1 VRKNRL
7 RELLDSGKPSLGT
20 HLSISWPAVT
30 ELVGHARVFDY
41 VEFVAEY
48 TPYDLYALE
57 NLGRAIDLFDHMT
70 GMMKIEQHTRSYLA
84 TRAIGSGIQN
94 LLFADV
100 RTVEDVRECV
110 RAVRAET
117 PGRDGLHGVGMRRD
131 VGYVL
136 EGGSP
141 AFVEALDRAVIA
153 LMIEKKQAVESLDA
167 ILSVPGIDMI
177 QFGPSDYAMSIGL
190 TGDWNHPKV
199 RDVER
204 HVITESLARGIAPRA
219 EISHPR
225 QAERYLEMGVKHFCM
240 GWDMSILHE
249 WFTQTGG
256 PMRELLEEK
265 HRTVTPEARPAR
277 ASAPPARSGSI

>member
-1 VRKNRL
+1 LRTNRL
-7 RELLDSGKPSLGT
+7 RELLDTGRPSLGT
-20 HLSISWPAVT
+20 HLSISWPAIT
-30 ELVGHARVFDY
+30 ELVGHARAFDY

-57 NLGRAIDLFDHMT
+57 NLGRAIDLFPHLT
-70 GMMKIEQHTRSYLA
+70 GMMKIEQHSRAYLA

-110 RAVRAET
+110 RSVRAET

-141 AFVEALDRAVIA
+141 AFVEALDRAVVA
-153 LMIEKKQAVESLDA
+153 LMIEKKQAVENLDA
-167 ILSVPGIDMI
+167 ILSVPGVDMV
-177 QFGPSDYAMSIGL
+177 QFGPSDYAMSIGM
-190 TGDWNHPKV
+190 TGDWNHPEV
-199 RDVER
+199 REVER
-204 HVITESLARGIAPRA
+204 HVIERALARGIAPRA

-225 QAERYLEMGVKHFCM
+225 QAERYLGMGVQHFCM
-240 GWDMSILHE
+240 GWDMSILYDY
-249 WFTQTGG
+249 FTQTGG
-256 PMRELLEEK
+256 AMRELLAAQAG
-265 HRTVTPEARPAR
+265 RAEARSLR
-277 ASAPPARSGSI
+277 GGSS

>member
-1 VRKNRL
+1 MRKNRL
-7 RELLDSGKPSLGT
+7 RELLDSGRPSLGT
-20 HLSISWPAVT
+20 HLSISWPAIT

-57 NLGRAIDLFDHMT
+57 NLGRAIDLFDHLS
-70 GMMKIEQHTRSYLA
+70 GMMKIEQHSRAYLA

-141 AFVEALDRAVIA
+141 AFVEALDQAVVA
-153 LMIEKKQAVESLDA
+153 LMIEKKQAVENLDA

-177 QFGPSDYAMSIGL
+177 QFGPSDYAMSIGMI
-190 TGDWNHPKV
+190 GEWNHPKV

-204 HVITESLARGIAPRA
+204 QVIESALARRIAPRA

-225 QAERYLEMGVKHFCM
+225 QAERYLAMGVRHFCM
-240 GWDMSILHE
+240 GWDMSILHD

-256 PMRELLEEK
+256 AMREVLSGTFEDRK
-265 HRTVTPEARPAR
+265 PEAHSLRGE
-277 ASAPPARSGSI
+277 SV

>member
-1 VRKNRL
+1 MRKNRL
-7 RELLDSGKPSLGT
+7 RELLDSGRPSLGT
-20 HLSISWPAVT
+20 HLSIPWPAIT
-30 ELVGHARVFDY
+30 ELVGHARAFDY

-48 TPYDLYALE
+48 TPYDLFALE

-70 GMMKIEQHTRSYLA
+70 GMMKIEQHSRSYLA

-141 AFVEALDRAVIA
+141 AFVEALDQAVVA
-153 LMIEKKQAVESLDA
+153 VMIEKRQAVENLDA
-167 ILSVPGIDMI
+167 ILAVPGVDMI
-177 QFGPSDYAMSIGL
+177 QFGPSDYAMSIGM
-190 TGDWNHPKV
+190 TGDWNHPTV

-204 HVITESLARGIAPRA
+204 RVIEAALARGIAPRA

-225 QAERYLEMGVKHFCM
+225 AAARYLEMGVRHFCM
-240 GWDMSILHE
+240 GWDMSILHD
-249 WFTQTGG
+249 WFTETGKA
-256 PMRELLEEK
+256 MRDVLAGVLD
-265 HRTVTPEARPAR
+265 AR
-277 ASAPPARSGSI
+277 APGTHTLRTASE

>member
-7 RELLDSGKPSLGT
+7 RELLDAGRPSLGT
-20 HLSISWPAVT
+20 HLSIPWPAIT

-48 TPYDLYALE
+48 TPYDLFALE

-70 GMMKIEQHTRSYLA
+70 GMMKIEQHSRAYLA

-100 RTVEDVRECV
+100 RTVDDVRECV

-136 EGGSP
+136 EGGSQ
-141 AFVEALDRAVIA
+141 AFVDALDQAVVA
-153 LMIEKKQAVESLDA
+153 LMIEKRQAVENLDA
-167 ILSVPGIDMI
+167 LLAVPGVDMV
-177 QFGPSDYAMSIGL
+177 QFGPSDYAMSIGM
-190 TGDWNHPKV
+190 TGQWNHPDV
-199 RDVER
+199 RAVER
-204 HVITESLARGIAPRA
+204 RVIETALARGITPRA

-225 QAERYLEMGVKHFCM
+225 QAERYLDMGVRHFCM
-240 GWDMSILHE
+240 GWDMSILHD
-249 WFTQTGG
+249 WFSDVGKS
-256 PMRELLEEK
+256 MREVLSTK
-265 HRTVTPEARPAR
+265 HEAKTPGAHSLRGGAQ
-277 ASAPPARSGSI
+277 

>member
-7 RELLDSGKPSLGT
+7 RELLDSGRPSLGT
-20 HLSISWPAVT
+20 HLSISWPAIT

-48 TPYDLYALE
+48 TPYDLYSLE
-57 NLGRAIDLFDHMT
+57 NLGRAIDLFPHLT
-70 GMMKIEQHTRSYLA
+70 GMMKVEQHSRSYLA

-141 AFVEALDRAVIA
+141 AFVEALDQAVIA
-153 LMIEKKQAVESLDA
+153 LMIEKRQAVENLDA
-167 ILSVPGIDMI
+167 ILAVPGIDMI
-177 QFGPSDYAMSIGL
+177 QFGPSDYAMSIGK
-190 TGDWNHPKV
+190 TGDWNHPEV
-199 RDVER
+199 REVER
-204 HVITESLARGIAPRA
+204 HVIEAALARGLAPRA

-225 QAERYLEMGVKHFCM
+225 GAERYLAMGVKHFCM
-240 GWDMSILHE
+240 GWDMSILHD

-256 PMRELLEEK
+256 AMREVLSE
-265 HRTVTPEARPAR
+265 RVEAGKPAAPSLR
-277 ASAPPARSGSI
+277 GGSA

>member
-1 VRKNRL
+1 VRQNRL
-7 RELLDSGKPSLGT
+7 RELLDGGRPSLGT
-20 HLSISWPAVT
+20 HLSISWPAIT
-30 ELVGHARVFDY
+30 ELVGHARAFDY

-48 TPYDLYALE
+48 TPYDLYSLE
-57 NLGRAIDLFDHMT
+57 NLGRAIDLFPHLT
-70 GMMKIEQHTRSYLA
+70 GMMKIEQHSRSYLA

-100 RTVEDVRECV
+100 RTVDDVRECV

-153 LMIEKKQAVESLDA
+153 LMIEKRQAVENLDA
-167 ILSVPGIDMI
+167 ILAVPGIDMI
-177 QFGPSDYAMSIGL
+177 QFGPSDYAMSTGK
-190 TGDWNHPKV
+190 TGDWNHPEV
-199 RDVER
+199 REVER
-204 HVITESLARGIAPRA
+204 HVIQAALARGLAPRA

-225 QAERYLEMGVKHFCM
+225 GAERYLEMGVKHFCM
-240 GWDMSILHE
+240 GWDMSILHD

-256 PMRELLEEK
+256 AMRELLSEK
-265 HRTVTPEARPAR
+265 AEART
-277 ASAPPARSGSI
+277 PPAHSLRGGSERGGAR

>member
-1 VRKNRL
+1 MRKNRL
-7 RELLDSGKPSLGT
+7 RELLDSGRPSLGT
-20 HLSISWPAVT
+20 HLSIPWPAIT
-30 ELVGHARVFDY
+30 ELVGHARAFDY

-48 TPYDLYALE
+48 TPYDLFALE

-70 GMMKIEQHTRSYLA
+70 GMMKIEQHSRSYLA

-141 AFVEALDRAVIA
+141 AFVEALD
-153 LMIEKKQAVESLDA
+153 QAVVADHDREAPGGREPRRDPGGARRRHGPVRPLRLRDEHRDDGGLESPEG
-167 ILSVPGIDMI
+167 SGR
-177 QFGPSDYAMSIGL
+177 GTS
-190 TGDWNHPKV
+190 
-199 RDVER
+199 RDR
-204 HVITESLARGIAPRA
+204 
-219 EISHPR
+219 
-225 QAERYLEMGVKHFCM
+225 
-240 GWDMSILHE
+240 
-249 WFTQTGG
+249 GG
-256 PMRELLEEK
+256 PG
-265 HRTVTPEARPAR
+265 AGDRPPGGDL
-277 ASAPPARSGSI
+277 ASARRRPDTSRWAYGTSAWAGT

>member
-1 VRKNRL
+1 
-7 RELLDSGKPSLGT
+7 LGT
-20 HLSISWPAVT
+20 HLSIPWPAIT
-30 ELVGHARVFDY
+30 ELVGHAGAFDY

-48 TPYDLYALE
+48 TPYDLFALE

-70 GMMKIEQHTRSYLA
+70 GMMKIEQHSRSYLA

-141 AFVEALDRAVIA
+141 AFVEALDRAVVAI
-153 LMIEKKQAVESLDA
+153 MIEKRQAVENLDA
-167 ILSVPGIDMI
+167 ILAVPGVDMV
-177 QFGPSDYAMSIGL
+177 QFGPSDYAMSIGM

-204 HVITESLARGIAPRA
+204 RVIETSLARGIPPRA

-225 QAERYLEMGVKHFCM
+225 QATRYLEMGVRHFCM
-240 GWDMSILHE
+240 GWDMSILHD
-249 WFTQTGG
+249 WFTETGKG
-256 PMRELLEEK
+256 MRDVLSGLPET
-265 HRTVTPEARPAR
+265 RTTD
-277 ASAPPARSGSI
+277 ARSLRGASQ

>member
-1 VRKNRL
+1 VRRNRL
-7 RELLDSGKPSLGT
+7 RELLESGRPSLGT
-20 HLSISWPAVT
+20 HLSIPWPAIT
-30 ELVGHARVFDY
+30 ELVGHAGAFDY

-48 TPYDLYALE
+48 TPYDLFALE

-70 GMMKIEQHTRSYLA
+70 GMMKIEQHSRSYLA

-141 AFVEALDRAVIA
+141 AFVEALDRAVVAI
-153 LMIEKKQAVESLDA
+153 MIEKRQAVENLDA
-167 ILSVPGIDMI
+167 ILAVPGVDMI
-177 QFGPSDYAMSIGL
+177 QFGPSDYAMSIGM

-204 HVITESLARGIAPRA
+204 RVIETSLARGIAPRA

-225 QAERYLEMGVKHFCM
+225 QAGRYLEMGVRHFCM
-240 GWDMSILHE
+240 GWDMSILHD
-249 WFTQTGG
+249 WFTESGRG
-256 PMRELLEEK
+256 MRDVLAGLPET
-265 HRTVTPEARPAR
+265 RTTD
-277 ASAPPARSGSI
+277 ARSLRGASQ

>member
-7 RELLDSGKPSLGT
+7 RELLDSGQPSLGT
-20 HLSISWPAVT
+20 HLSIPWPAIT
-30 ELVGHARVFDY
+30 ELVGHARAFDY

-48 TPYDLYALE
+48 TPYDLFALE

-70 GMMKIEQHTRSYLA
+70 GMMKIEQHTRAYLA

-100 RTVEDVRECV
+100 RTEEDVRECV

-141 AFVEALDRAVIA
+141 AFVDALDRAVVAI
-153 LMIEKKQAVESLDA
+153 MSEKRQAVENLDA
-167 ILSVPGIDMI
+167 ILAVPGVDMV
-177 QFGPSDYAMSIGL
+177 QFGPSDYAMSIGM

-204 HVITESLARGIAPRA
+204 RVIEAALGRGIAPRA

-225 QAERYLEMGVKHFCM
+225 QAARYLEMGVRHFCM
-240 GWDMSILHE
+240 GWDMSILHD
-249 WFTQTGG
+249 WFSETGKA
-256 PMRELLEEK
+256 MREVLSGAPDA
-265 HRTVTPEARPAR
+265 RTPDAH
-277 ASAPPARSGSI
+277 SLRSGSP